1 MKIST
6 AVVISV
12 CLGLCAVPAV
22 FAAPQQ
28 AARPDL
34 NGTLAEL
41 QRISSATTSDIGN
54 LRIDKWG
61 AGWKIWKGRGGQK
74 KEDME
79 HVAATLQKNLTDAI
93 PSLSKEVQ
101 AAHGTIS
108 TTFKL
113 YRDVDVVY
121 NYLGRLSEAAEANG
135 KKEEY
140 GPLAD
145 DVAALETVRA
155 KLSAYI
161 EQASASLESTGK
173 LPAMAATAA
182 PASRGPLP
190 KKIIVDDPAAAKK
203 TSKKP

>member
-1 MKIST
+1 MRVSPAA
-6 AVVISV
+6 AVTLLI
-12 CLGLCAVPAV
+12 CLGLCAVPAIV
-22 FAAPQQ
+22 AAPQ

-34 NGTLAEL
+34 NATLAEL

-93 PSLSKEVQ
+93 PSLSKDVQ
-101 AAHGTIS
+101 AAHGSIS

-140 GPLAD
+140 GPLSD
-145 DVAALETVRA
+145 DVAAMETVRA

-161 EQASASLESTGK
+161 EQASASMESTGK
-173 LPAMAATAA
+173 LPTMTSPAAATA
-182 PASRGPLP
+182 RGPLP
-190 KKIIVDDPAAAKK
+190 KKIIVDDPAAPKK
-203 TSKKP
+203 KKP